1 MDITRLIKSLALLFF
16 ILTQNI
22 SLVQSKRLHFQRH
35 KRQHGANL
43 YLPESFII
51 PEGEGNEHQWGE
63 WGAPSECSRSCGGGV
78 AYQTRECL
86 ILGANGE
93 PNCEGGNKKYFSCNT
108 QDCPENEPDFR
119 HQQCSFFDKTPFEGV
134 YYNWVPYTKAP
145 NPCELNCMP
154 RGERFYFRH
163 KSKVIDGTRCND
175 HSVDVCVDGTCQPV
189 GCNLMLGSPAREDK
203 CRTCQGDGSS
213 CKTVTGILD
222 MNNLQVGYNDIL
234 LIPQGATNI
243 EIYERSP
250 SNNYLAIRN
259 ITGHYYLNGNYRIDF
274 PRPMPFAGSL
284 WTYERKPNGFA
295 APDKITCLGP
305 TSEAV
310 YLVLLSQDQNV
321 GVHYEYSVPQAAAPE
336 EPDTYSWAY
345 TKFEACSVS
354 CGGGHQSRNVTC
366 TSQRSLETVDPKLCD
381 ASQKPAEIQ
390 KCGLLDCAPQWI
402 DGEWGKC
409 SAPCGNNG
417 TRERKVHCEVVKA
430 DGAVSVIEDEECLEV
445 VGNKP
450 ATIASCN
457 EGKICPLWFTGKWQP
472 CNKLCGEGKQTR
484 QVVCYQKEENGKITV
499 LDDKDC
505 LDEKPK
511 DEMDCMLQ
519 PCEGVDY
526 VVSSWSGCDSCDTT
540 IETRLAFCASKSG
553 KVYDETFCEKRE
565 KPELSRPCSSMPC
578 DYNWFTSQWSKC
590 SALCGKGVQTRTVV
604 CGRLENDEI
613 KKADENKCDE
623 VEKPEIERECDGPS
637 ECPAQW
643 FAGPWTECSKNCGG
657 GIRSRKV
664 ICLVGNQTVDAK
676 NCEEDKIIFSSED
689 CNADACVDDELLP
702 VDTTSKPLEEDDES
716 EEWCDEDYDSESV
729 STVKAITQE
738 GVVKLTDEN
747 EFTTIIDL
755 SPSSSTEGSPESED
769 MMFSDGTAS
778 DFDVTS
784 SDDSTDI
791 PTTEGSGSDEGSGDA
806 VSSLSLISSS
816 SIKDDKLT
824 TESELEGKS
833 SSTDAIISSSVEEA
847 TTLSSLIT
855 DSETSILAESTTSSE
870 DLTSTSTS
878 DLSSSSLPSSSEMVS
893 QSSEFVTTSETP
905 VSNEQTTQSATSEEN
920 QSTSA
925 SEISEMQTTT
935 SNEEV
940 TTESFSTSSVPET
953 SSSESDTSAIETT
966 ESTIETSVSSIETSE
981 SSVETSESS
990 IETSESSIKTSE
1002 SSTISDVESTTEH
1015 DTTIQDITTETG
1027 TKTTKSLNDYEIQTS
1042 SFDYSSEFTE
1052 ISTSSEVKDE
1062 STEGIDSAETTSSLV
1077 ENTEATTETSS
1088 EASVQSSTVTEVPDT
1103 SDATSTKESSEST
1116 TDADLTTTG
1125 DEQTT
1130 KTLDVEETTTG
1141 ESSTI
1146 SDLETESETDNTD
1159 TSLINTSVENVATT
1173 EPTVES
1179 STVDIWSTNT
1189 PEDDG
1194 FSTTDSSSAAITLDD
1209 IITTELKPKKCKPRP
1224 KKTAACLVS
1233 QFGCCPDNKTA
1244 ATGPFDEG
1252 CTIIETCKD
1261 TKYNCCPDGLT
1272 PAKGL
1277 HGKGCPKEDCNDT
1290 LFGCCPDGISA
1301 AQGNDEEGCP
1311 VPTTTT
1317 EAPTT
1322 ISTTKMP
1329 KASKPTK
1336 TPKTCKE
1343 TEHGCCPD
1351 GIETASGDNYE
1362 GCADK
1367 PTGCFASEFGCCQ
1380 DNTTVAK
1387 GPNFEGC
1394 AVCRNTQFGCCPD
1407 NETPAHGPLQEG
1419 CCLQSEFGCC
1429 PDNIVEARGPNLEG
1443 CGCDYSPYGCCPDNK
1458 TSAKGPEN
1466 DGCGCKYS
1474 PHGCCPDDITPA
1486 AGDSYAGCPCQSYQF
1501 GCCPDGITTATGPHN
1516 QGCHCSNSEFKCCSD
1531 NLTPAKGPNFEGCN
1545 CATSKYGCCPDGLT
1559 DAQGDKFE
1567 GCEFV
1572 PVSPQKACSL
1582 KKDMGSCNDN
1592 YTVKYFFD
1600 TEYGG
1605 CSRFWYGGCGGNDN
1619 RFETESDCK
1628 ATCVEPTGK
1637 DACHLPKIHG
1647 PCTGYYPMWHY
1658 DSDRNVCTQFVYG
1671 GCLGNAN
1678 RFEKIEDCQ
1687 AQCVVDDKGT
1697 ACDQPIEPGICNGS
1711 FERWAYDKEQDSC
1724 VPFNYGGCKGNKNN
1738 FPTVGACE
1746 HHCKKPG
1753 IGKKICNLPKETGND
1768 CNEKNAR
1775 WHFSQSDNKCMPFYY
1790 GCGGNENNFESEH
1803 ECAEHCPSVV
1813 VKDQCQLPAD
1823 IGNCQNYVALWYFDT
1838 KIKRC
1843 RQFYYGGCGG
1853 NENRFNSET
1862 DCEQRCRKTD
1872 EEPPRTEPTV
1882 PRVET
1887 TTTHIEPSTKKPT
1900 TEKQRDHC
1908 LLPYESGR
1916 CEEHHRR
1923 YYYDRSYGICTQFL
1937 FTGCDGNENNFETL
1951 EECEELCT
1959 DVVDLCDLYPLEG
1972 RCEENVTRWYF
1983 DSYTQNCHEF
1993 QYKGCESNK
2002 NNFIDEDSCMN
2013 ACQHRHLQKTPE
2025 PTQKTTQAPEI
2036 NVRGTDV
2043 CSEPEDPGSCDEYVI
2058 NYSYDRETQSCKAFY
2073 YGGCGGNGNRFET
2086 KAECESNCITKQD
2099 EDIPQQPQHTEP
2111 PPPVDSRPDCN
2122 LFIRHCDSL
2131 RCPYGIL
2138 KSYDSNSGCE
2148 RCECENPCSDY
2159 ECPEGSKCSV
2169 DVSSDEYGATIFVP
2183 TCREYVKPGHCP
2195 VDNEQNDSDACED
2208 ECEDDA
2214 DCRGDYKCCT
2224 SGCSRICSSPQEE
2237 IATAA
2242 PPHYPEHPQ
2251 SRPSELEQVPEEDLR
2266 PVAREGGVATL
2277 RCFATGF
2284 PPPSIT
2290 WKRGGIEL
2298 KTNQGRFVLTSNGD
2312 LQIVQ
2317 LHRTDA
2323 GTYVCVAYNGIGNSV
2338 EREITLTVD
2347 EPAEGSAYIVGEPNS
2362 TVVAHLSQPAYLR
2375 CPAGG
2380 YPKPFVTWWRGDKI
2394 LPLKDDRFEITRD
2407 YSLVFSK
2414 VDLYDL
2420 GTYACQAYNAIG
2432 KPVTISVTLRARGKV
2447 QPRTEEDYKYI
2458 QYIITDSHPTNP
2470 PTYKPPP
2477 PSTTTQSTTRRPI
2490 PPPTRTLQTRLPQDV
2505 NFVPVSVSLSLPRGK
2520 VISVGS
2526 EITLYCN
2533 ASGYPAPEI
2542 SWYKDN
2548 RAVEVSD
2555 HIRIIDSQRL
2565 VVVDAQPFDSGNYR
2579 CVARNEY
2586 SQAFAAEVITVEGF
2600 HIPSDCTD
2608 NKNFANCALIVKGN
2622 YCNHKYY
2629 AKFCCRSCTLAGQ
2642 LQSHPNEI

>member
-2099 EDIPQQPQHTEP
+2099 EETDICMLPVEAGSCDDSSVDPIRRYYFDYSRGSCVAFAYSSCAGNLNNFESDESCIQYCQHHIPQQPQHTEP

-2347 EPAEGSAYIVGEPNS
+2347 
-2362 TVVAHLSQPAYLR
+2362 
-2375 CPAGG
+2375 
-2380 YPKPFVTWWRGDKI
+2380 
-2394 LPLKDDRFEITRD
+2394 
-2407 YSLVFSK
+2407 
-2414 VDLYDL
+2414 
-2420 GTYACQAYNAIG
+2420 
-2432 KPVTISVTLRARGKV
+2432 
-2447 QPRTEEDYKYI
+2447 
-2458 QYIITDSHPTNP
+2458 
-2470 PTYKPPP
+2470 
-2477 PSTTTQSTTRRPI
+2477 
-2490 PPPTRTLQTRLPQDV
+2490 
-2505 NFVPVSVSLSLPRGK
+2505 VPVSVSLSLPRGK

>member
-16 ILTQNI
+16 ILTHL
-22 SLVQSKRLHFQRH
+22 SLVQSKRLQFQRH

-51 PEGEGNEHQWGE
+51 PEGEGNEHEWGP
-63 WGAPSECSRSCGGGV
+63 WGAPSECSRSCGGGI

-86 ILGANGE
+86 LFEANGE
-93 PNCEGGNKKYFSCNT
+93 PECNGGNKKYFSCNT

-213 CKTVTGILD
+213 CKTVTGVLD

-259 ITGHYYLNGNYRIDF
+259 LTGHYYLNGNYRIDF

-295 APDKITCLGP
+295 APDRITCLGP
-305 TSEAV
+305 TTEAV

-321 GVHYEYSVPQAAAPE
+321 GVQYEYSVPQAVAPE
-336 EPDTYSWAY
+336 EPDTYSWAF

-381 ASQKPAEIQ
+381 SSQKPAEMQ

-402 DGEWGKC
+402 ESEWGKC
-409 SAPCGNNG
+409 TAPCGNNG
-417 TRERKVHCEVVKA
+417 TRERKVHCEAIKA
-430 DGAVSVIEDEECLEV
+430 DGAVSVIEDEECLEL

-457 EGKICPLWFTGKWQP
+457 EGKICPLWFTGKWQS

-505 LDEKPK
+505 LDEKPV

-526 VVSSWSGCDSCDTT
+526 VVSSWSGCDSCDAT

-553 KVYDETFCEKRE
+553 KVYDEKFCEKRE
-565 KPELSRPCSSMPC
+565 KPELSRPCTSMPC

-590 SALCGKGVQTRTVV
+590 SASCGKGVQTRTVV

-613 KKADENKCDE
+613 KKADESKCDE
-623 VEKPEIERECDGPS
+623 SEKPENERECDGPS

-643 FAGPWTECSKNCGG
+643 FAGPWTECAKKCGG

-664 ICLVGNQTVDAK
+664 ICLGGNQTVVGPEHCD
-676 NCEEDKIIFSSED
+676 EDKIIFSSED
-689 CNADACVDDELLP
+689 CNTDACVDDDLLP

-716 EEWCDEDYDSESV
+716 EEWCDEDYDSESD
-729 STVKAITQE
+729 STIKAITQE
-738 GVVKLTDEN
+738 GVMKVTAES
-747 EFTTIIDL
+747 EFTTGIDL

-791 PTTEGSGSDEGSGDA
+791 PSTEGSGSDEGSGADA
-806 VSSLSLISSS
+806 ISSLSSVSTLKVDVSTTLS
-816 SIKDDKLT
+816 
-824 TESELEGKS
+824 TESELESKTS
-833 SSTDAIISSSVEEA
+833 TTDAFISSSIEDA
-847 TTLSSLIT
+847 TTLSSLVT
-855 DSETSILAESTTSSE
+855 DSETSKLSEPTTLSE
-870 DLTSTSTS
+870 DLTSTSVI
-878 DLSSSSLPSSSEMVS
+878 DLSSSSSLPSSSS
-893 QSSEFVTTSETP
+893 SSEMISKSFESVTTAETP
-905 VSNEQTTQSATSEEN
+905 TSSPEETTESVTSEDN
-920 QSTSA
+920 QSTS
-925 SEISEMQTTT
+925 SLEISKMQSTTV
-935 SNEEV
+935 SEDI
-940 TTESFSTSSVPET
+940 TTESDSTSLTPET
-953 SSSESDTSAIETT
+953 STSEIESSSL
-966 ESTIETSVSSIETSE
+966 ETSE
-981 SSVETSESS
+981 ST
-990 IETSESSIKTSE
+990 
-1002 SSTISDVESTTEH
+1002 TISDEKSTTEQ
-1015 DTTIQDITTETG
+1015 DTTVQDTTTETG
-1027 TKTTKSLNDYEIQTS
+1027 SITTKSLSDYEIQTS

-1062 STEGIDSAETTSSLV
+1062 STEGSDSTETTSSLV
-1077 ENTEATTETSS
+1077 ETTEASTEASTDASTEVSTDASTIVSTTAETSDSSEITSTTEI
-1088 EASVQSSTVTEVPDT
+1088 Q
-1103 SDATSTKESSEST
+1103 KST
-1116 TDADLTTTG
+1116 TESNEADLTTTV

-1130 KTLDVEETTTG
+1130 KTADVEETTNG
-1141 ESSTI
+1141 ESTTI
-1146 SDLETESETDNTD
+1146 VDVTTQSETEITD
-1159 TSLINTSVENVATT
+1159 TTVINTTFEQDTTT
-1173 EPTVES
+1173 EPTIES
-1179 STVDIWSTNT
+1179 STVDIWSTTNI
-1189 PEDDG
+1189 PDDEG
-1194 FSTTDSSSAAITLDD
+1194 FTITDSSSVVTLND

-1224 KKTAACLVS
+1224 KKPVACLLS

-1252 CTIIETCKD
+1252 CTVIETCKD

-1272 PAKGL
+1272 PAKGV
-1277 HGKGCPKEDCNDT
+1277 HGKGCPKEDCKDT

-1301 AQGNDEEGCP
+1301 AEGNDEEGCP
-1311 VPTTTT
+1311 IPTTTT

-1322 ISTTKMP
+1322 TSTTKKP

-1336 TPKTCKE
+1336 APKTCKD
-1343 TEHGCCPD
+1343 TEYGCCSD
-1351 GIETASGDNYE
+1351 GIETATGLNFE

-1380 DNTTVAK
+1380 DNVTDAK

-1394 AVCRNTQFGCCPD
+1394 ALCRNAQFGCCPD
-1407 NETPAHGPLQEG
+1407 NETPAHGPLHEG
-1419 CCLQSEFGCC
+1419 CCLQSAFGCC

-1443 CGCDYSPYGCCPDNK
+1443 CGCEYSPYGCCPDNK

-1474 PHGCCPDDITPA
+1474 PHGCCPDDTTPA
-1486 AGDSYAGCPCQSYQF
+1486 AGESYAGCPCQSYQF

-1531 NLTPAKGPNFEGCN
+1531 NLTPANGPNFEGCN
-1545 CATSKYGCCPDGLT
+1545 CATSKYGCCPDGVT

-1628 ATCVEPTGK
+1628 TTCVEPTGK

-1658 DSDRNVCTQFVYG
+1658 DSDRNVCSQFVYG

-1687 AQCVVDDKGT
+1687 TQCVVDDKGS
-1697 ACDQPIEPGICNGS
+1697 ACEQSIEPGICSGS

-1724 VPFNYGGCKGNKNN
+1724 VQFNYGGCKGNKNN
-1738 FPTVGACE
+1738 FATVGACE

-1753 IGKKICNLPKETGND
+1753 IGKKVCNLPNDTGND

-1775 WHFSQSDNKCMPFYY
+1775 WYFSQSDNKCMPFYY

-1853 NENRFNSET
+1853 NENRFTSEA

-1872 EEPPRTEPTV
+1872 GQEPPRTEPTV
-1882 PRVET
+1882 PRTEA
-1887 TTTHIEPSTKKPT
+1887 TTHIEPPTKTPSS
-1900 TEKQRDHC
+1900 EKQREHC

-1916 CEEHHRR
+1916 CGERHRR
-1923 YYYDRSYGICTQFL
+1923 FYYDRSYGICTQFPY
-1937 FTGCDGNENNFETL
+1937 TGCDGNENNFETL
-1951 EECEELCT
+1951 EECEELCH

-1972 RCEENVTRWYF
+1972 RCEENVTRWHF
-1983 DSYTQNCHEF
+1983 DSYTQNCRQF
-1993 QYKGCESNK
+1993 QYTGCEGNN
-2002 NNFIDEDSCMN
+2002 NNFIDEYSCMN
-2013 ACQHRHLQKTPE
+2013 ACRHRHAQETPE
-2025 PTQKTTQAPEI
+2025 PTQKTTTAPEI
-2036 NVRGTDV
+2036 DVRVTNV

-2058 NYSYDRETQSCKAFY
+2058 NYSYDSETQSCKAFY

-2086 KAECESNCITKQD
+2086 RVECESSCITKPD
-2099 EDIPQQPQHTEP
+2099 EDIAQEPQQTEAP
-2111 PPPVDSRPDCN
+2111 APTDSRPNCS

-2131 RCPYGIL
+2131 RCTYGIL

-2148 RCECENPCSDY
+2148 RCDCENPCSDY

-2169 DVSSDEYGATIFVP
+2169 DVSSDEFGATIFVP

-2195 VDNEQNDSDACED
+2195 ADNEQNESETCEN

-2214 DCRGDYKCCT
+2214 DCRRDYKCCT
-2224 SGCSRICSSPQEE
+2224 SGCSRICTSPEE
-2237 IATAA
+2237 EKATAA
-2242 PPHYPEHPQ
+2242 PPYYPEHSQ

-2323 GTYVCVAYNGIGNSV
+2323 GTYVCVAYNGIGNTV

-2347 EPAEGSAYIVGEPNS
+2347 EPAEGSAYIIGEPNS
-2362 TVVAHLSQPAYLR
+2362 TVVAQLSQPAVLR
-2375 CPAGG
+2375 CSAGG

-2407 YSLVFSK
+2407 YSLVFSR

-2432 KPVTISVTLRARGKV
+2432 RPVTISVVLRARGKF

-2458 QYIITDSHPTNP
+2458 QYIITDPQPTSP
-2470 PTYKPPP
+2470 PTFKPPP
-2477 PSTTTQSTTRRPI
+2477 SPSTTPMSTTRRPL
-2490 PPPTRTLQTRLPQDV
+2490 PPPTRLPQTRPPQDIY
-2505 NFVPVSVSLSLPRGK
+2505 FVPVSVSLSLPRGK
-2520 VISVGS
+2520 VFSVGS
-2526 EITLYCN
+2526 EISIYCN
-2533 ASGYPAPEI
+2533 ASGYPTPEVL
-2542 SWYKDN
+2542 WYKDN

-2555 HIRIIDSQRL
+2555 HIRILESQRL

-2642 LQSHPNEI
+2642 LKSHPNEI